1 MSIKAKIDKAQ
12 TRLTNLIA
20 MRADG
25 ELSKEEYQTMRKPID
40 DEIQQLQ
47 EKLNQ
52 APNDEQPK
60 SGLELDG
67 IISTLCLS
75 ILPKMP

>member
-1 MSIKAKIDKAQ
+1 
-12 TRLTNLIA
+12 
-20 MRADG
+20 
-25 ELSKEEYQTMRKPID
+25 MRKPID

-67 IISTLCLS
+67 IINTLHTLIDFGVRKSVRKLS
-75 ILPKMP
+75 INLYIG